1 MLTDVECAGSV
12 IVQESLL
19 AECGM
24 EVGHGGGLVHR
35 HSSGGGS
42 TDGIACVNLLVRCGD
57 GVAFAHCGEIV
68 GDYSQIRALLRNNL
82 SVRRK
87 PFAWW
92 IFLCCFFQRT
102 AAPRIRMLWL
112 SAACILRST
121 GIRSLVEIPSFLTA
135 TLTGHCTDKRS
146 LCIRVVYSPLTSSA
160 V

>member
-68 GDYSQIRALLRNNL
+68 GDYSQIRA
-82 SVRRK
+82 S
-87 PFAWW
+87 
-92 IFLCCFFQRT
+92 
-102 AAPRIRMLWL
+102 L
-112 SAACILRST
+112 SAQEQFVGTISDVNHLS
-121 GIRSLVEIPSFLTA
+121 GGFFFSI
-135 TLTGHCTDKRS
+135 
-146 LCIRVVYSPLTSSA
+146 A
-160 V
+160 VFSREPQYYGT